1 MNERHRAILRMLLCA
16 VLWSTGGMLIKLI
29 PWNAF
34 ALVGARGLIAGV
46 TIFLYM
52 RCRRIPFKLSKQT
65 LLVATGVAGLFVC
78 FVSATKLTTA
88 ANAVVI
94 QYTGPMFFLLYCA
107 IFRKQRFRA
116 ADYGIVIVTTLGIG
130 MFFFGDLGGGAAI
143 GNVVALFSGLFFT
156 LNLVASGDADE
167 VERLNGFLQ
176 AQLLCAL
183 IGLPFFLT
191 TSPVFTLET
200 VGCLLLLGVFQVGAS
215 YILYALALRACPPL
229 ACSLL
234 ATLEPLLNPVWVF
247 LTVGELPGTLSLVSG
262 ALVVAAITLW
272 CVYNDRHPIRSEA
285 ETLRP

>member
-1 MNERHRAILRMLLCA
+1 
-16 VLWSTGGMLIKLI
+16 MLIKLV
-29 PWNAF
+29 PWNAI

-167 VERLNGFLQ
+167 VERLNGFF
-176 AQLLCAL
+176 A
-183 IGLPFFLT
+183 
-191 TSPVFTLET
+191 
-200 VGCLLLLGVFQVGAS
+200 GAAS
-215 YILYALALRACPPL
+215 LRAYRSPL
-229 ACSLL
+229 FPYNL
-234 ATLEPLLNPVWVF
+234 A
-247 LTVGELPGTLSLVSG
+247 GIHARDRRLSPFARCVSG
-262 ALVVAAITLW
+262 RRFLHLIRFGAARLPAAGMLPAR
-272 CVYNDRHPIRSEA
+272 NA
-285 ETLRP
+285 